1 MNKNHYIAVVAIV
14 VIVGAGAFYG
24 GMQYGANKAKATQ
37 VANRGNFGSGAN
49 GGQRSGVGAQ
59 GGQNGG
65 GQRMNG
71 GVSGASGGFVNGSII
86 SKDDKSITVK
96 SQDGSS
102 KIIFFSDSTT
112 VGKTVDGSASDLS
125 AGQQVMVNGK
135 ANSDGSIA
143 AQNIQIRP
151 ARSDQATSQVQ

>member
-1 MNKNHYIAVVAIV
+1 MNKNHYIAAVAIV
-14 VIVGAGAFYG
+14 IVVGAGAFYG
-24 GMQYGANKAKATQ
+24 GMQYGASKTKAAQ
-37 VANRGNFGSGAN
+37 VAARGNFGSGAN
-49 GGQRSGVGAQ
+49 NGQRGQ
-59 GGQNGG
+59 GGQNGAQG
-65 GQRMNG
+65 AGQNSGQRMG
-71 GVSGASGGFVNGSII
+71 SAAAGGFINGDIV

-96 SQDGSS
+96 DRDGNS

-151 ARSDQATSQVQ
+151 TQPNQPVQ

>member
-1 MNKNHYIAVVAIV
+1 MKKNHYIAVLAIV
-14 VIVGAGAFYG
+14 IIVGGGAFYG
-24 GMQYGANKAKATQ
+24 GMQYGARKTKATQ
-37 VANRGNFGSGAN
+37 IAARGNFG
-49 GGQRSGVGAQ
+49 GQRSSAGAQ

-65 GQRMNG
+65 QRMAG
-71 GVSGASGGFVNGSII
+71 GANASGGFVNGSII

-112 VGKTVDGSASDLS
+112 IGKATSGSVSDL
-125 AGQQVMVNGK
+125 ATGQQVMVNGK
-135 ANSDGSIA
+135 ANSDGTIS

-151 ARSDQATSQVQ
+151 TQSDQPAPQAQ

>member
-1 MNKNHYIAVVAIV
+1 MNKNHYIAVLAIV
-14 VIVGAGAFYG
+14 IIVGGGAFYG
-24 GMQYGANKAKATQ
+24 GMQYGASKTKATQ
-37 VANRGNFGSGAN
+37 VAARGNFGGGAGAN
-49 GGQRSGVGAQ
+49 GGQRSSQ

-65 GQRMNG
+65 QRMAG
-71 GVSGASGGFVNGSII
+71 GANVSGGFVNGSII

-96 SQDGSS
+96 TQDGSS

-112 VGKTVDGSASDLS
+112 VGKATSGSVSDLS
-125 AGQQVMVNGK
+125 TGQQVMVSGK

-151 ARSDQATSQVQ
+151 AEANQPAQ

>member
-1 MNKNHYIAVVAIV
+1 MNKNHYIAVIAMV
-14 VIVGAGAFYG
+14 VVVGGGAFYG
-24 GMQYGANKAKATQ
+24 GMQYGVSKTTAAQ
-37 VANRGNFGSGAN
+37 VAARGNFGGGAGAN
-49 GGQRSGVGAQ
+49 GGQRSGAGAQ

-65 GQRMNG
+65 GQRMG
-71 GVSGASGGFVNGSII
+71 GGAAGAGGGFINGSIL

-102 KIIFFSDSTT
+102 KIIFFSDSTMI
-112 VGKTVDGSASDLS
+112 GKATSGSVSDL
-125 AGQQVMVNGK
+125 ATGQQVIVNGK

-151 ARSDQATSQVQ
+151 AEINQPAK

>member
-1 MNKNHYIAVVAIV
+1 MNKNHYIAVLAIV
-14 VIVGAGAFYG
+14 IIVGGGAFYG
-24 GMQYGANKAKATQ
+24 GMQYGASKTKATQ
-37 VANRGNFGSGAN
+37 VAARGNFGGGAGAN
-49 GGQRSGVGAQ
+49 GGQRSSQ

-65 GQRMNG
+65 QRMAG
-71 GVSGASGGFVNGSII
+71 GANVSGGFVNGSII

-96 SQDGSS
+96 TQDGSS

-112 VGKTVDGSASDLS
+112 VGKATSGYVSDLS
-125 AGQQVMVNGK
+125 TGQQVMVSGK

-151 ARSDQATSQVQ
+151 AEANQPAQ

>member
-1 MNKNHYIAVVAIV
+1 MNKNHYIAVIAMV
-14 VIVGAGAFYG
+14 VVVGGGAFYG
-24 GMQYGANKAKATQ
+24 GMQYGISKAKAIQ
-37 VANRGNFGSGAN
+37 VAARGNFGGGAN
-49 GGQRSGVGAQ
+49 GSQRIGAGIQ
-59 GGQNGG
+59 GGQNG

-71 GVSGASGGFVNGSII
+71 GAIGGGFINGSIL

-112 VGKTVDGSASDLS
+112 IGKATAGSVSDL
-125 AGQQVMVNGK
+125 ATGQQVMVNGK
-135 ANSDGSIA
+135 ANSDGTIA

-151 ARSDQATSQVQ
+151 METNQPVQ

>member
-1 MNKNHYIAVVAIV
+1 MNKNHYIAIVAIIV
-14 VIVGAGAFYG
+14 VVGGGAFYG
-24 GMQYGANKAKATQ
+24 GMQYGVSKTKAAQ
-37 VANRGNFGSGAN
+37 VAARGNFGGGAGAN
-49 GGQRSGVGAQ
+49 GGQRSSVGAQ

-65 GQRMNG
+65 QRMNG
-71 GVSGASGGFVNGSII
+71 GASGGFANGSII

-112 VGKTVDGSASDLS
+112 IGKATSGSVSDL
-125 AGQQVMVNGK
+125 ATGQQVMVNGK
-135 ANSDGSIA
+135 TNSDGTIT

-151 ARSDQATSQVQ
+151 AETNQPTQ